1 MEQIVKSILKKQG
14 IEYIC
19 AFKIDKSVWI
29 YIKDGEVHFCKS
41 DLTPINKEAIG
52 LGNELIILTETDG
65 CIHKIDDNES
75 FSNFIVIDSANKILL
90 HKEETHTLSKT
101 QSFVFQKA
109 DNKNFLIIGKEE
121 WDNCCKKI
129 PSHFCVRYNWMDT
142 VRNSFVFI
150 ENEYKPNYNLCYYTN
165 NTFFVES
172 SHEEYRQFV
181 IALQKGKGIVF
192 QGRLDY
198 LWIHKNGKTEIISFE
213 QLSYTLVLKNDNEE
227 KTEYYLTSQV
237 NIKRLDSGMDY
248 SYKVSDFINHSVIE
262 HNNTELM
269 AYDDKRIFSDNYL
282 VVPFIY
288 GYGAFIIQYVD
299 EKLSAHTIPFIES
312 YEINRYRSYRIVLTN
327 EIIKITVTYD
337 GCSDIDNYYYDISG
351 NYLGHTFGKGK
362 NYLTFSNSK
371 GVKSPYDAKEL
382 LGIIKEDNQNIEVLV
397 PPIYNNV
404 EIIDYELGLFKVW
417 IRNYTN
423 GDINIWL
430 YSEKSGL
437 IEYGGYLSTPQYSN
451 FFGDYEE
458 PCDYYSNYNYPIA
471 SCAKSNTFQIYWK
484 GEYTSYYGLLYLGEK
499 VLDACYDEI
508 KGFDFVDDFGEQSDK
523 SIIEQTKQYKP
534 LSVIVCKSDLFGI
547 FYKTDKGAAK
557 EFDFIA
563 PTFDYI
569 RCEKIFKGH
578 AYFRVRKDG
587 KYGIISDNFTFNQK
601 VEVKYDDALFKAI
614 VGDNCYF
621 TVEKS
626 GKVGAVCTQEGN
638 NIPLVF
644 DEIDEIAKSG
654 VISHNVLYNRNGEKI
669 FSLDNYCYIKTKFC
683 DVFQSTESEEE
694 FVFINSHGK
703 IVEYQKD
710 EDDENIL
717 HVDGINEFYNI
728 EDEDFVEEENYY
740 DGYDYEDDYNYER
753 DTYYA
758 LGGDDYEQWKEN
770 GGDLDKMM
778 EGMGF

>member
-1 MEQIVKSILKKQG
+1 
-14 IEYIC
+14 
-19 AFKIDKSVWI
+19 
-29 YIKDGEVHFCKS
+29 
-41 DLTPINKEAIG
+41 
-52 LGNELIILTETDG
+52 
-65 CIHKIDDNES
+65 
-75 FSNFIVIDSANKILL
+75 
-90 HKEETHTLSKT
+90 
-101 QSFVFQKA
+101 
-109 DNKNFLIIGKEE
+109 
-121 WDNCCKKI
+121 
-129 PSHFCVRYNWMDT
+129 
-142 VRNSFVFI
+142 
-150 ENEYKPNYNLCYYTN
+150 
-165 NTFFVES
+165 
-172 SHEEYRQFV
+172 
-181 IALQKGKGIVF
+181 
-192 QGRLDY
+192 
-198 LWIHKNGKTEIISFE
+198 
-213 QLSYTLVLKNDNEE
+213 
-227 KTEYYLTSQV
+227 
-237 NIKRLDSGMDY
+237 
-248 SYKVSDFINHSVIE
+248 
-262 HNNTELM
+262 
-269 AYDDKRIFSDNYL
+269 
-282 VVPFIY
+282 
-288 GYGAFIIQYVD
+288 
-299 EKLSAHTIPFIES
+299 
-312 YEINRYRSYRIVLTN
+312 
-327 EIIKITVTYD
+327 
-337 GCSDIDNYYYDISG
+337 
-351 NYLGHTFGKGK
+351 
-362 NYLTFSNSK
+362 
-371 GVKSPYDAKEL
+371 
-382 LGIIKEDNQNIEVLV
+382 VLV